1 MNKNETPLKH
11 KEPQNIKVAIVLPIY
26 NAKKSLPECLE
37 SLLSQTHKNFD
48 IYAIDDSSTDNS
60 IDILT
65 KYQKKDNRI
74 KVIKHKHN
82 KGVSE
87 ARNTALQ
94 LIEASGTYDY
104 ISFCDSD
111 DTISNKMISEL
122 LLAAIENHADVASCC
137 FKQIPEESNKNKFEL
152 YCSFNAETFVEQVF
166 SIGKW
171 KNVYGS
177 GGYVW
182 LRLFD
187 AEKIKGL
194 RFKDDK
200 IFSEDEYFCLEVA
213 TRVDKISYIPQQ
225 LYFYQNRE
233 QSLSRNKEYS
243 RKLLLTRISTL
254 SLSKNISSYASIINA
269 CAILRKARNN
279 NDLFTKQLL
288 NTITPLLFAGC
299 NLQLIPKKKLLTFL
313 IRTFRNRF

>member
-1 MNKNETPLKH
+1 MNESEARFKH
-11 KEPQNIKVAIVLPIY
+11 KELQNIKVAIVLPVH
-26 NAKKSLPECLE
+26 NAENSLPECLD

-48 IYAIDDSSTDNS
+48 IFAVDDSSTDNS
-60 IDILT
+60 MEILT
-65 KYQKKDNRI
+65 KYQRTDNRV
-74 KVIKHKHN
+74 KVFGHKYN
-82 KGVSE
+82 KGVSQT
-87 ARNTALQ
+87 RNTALQ
-94 LIEASGTYDY
+94 LIEASNIYDY

-111 DTISNKMISEL
+111 DTISHKMIDEL
-122 LLAAIENHADVASCC
+122 LLAITENHADVATSC
-137 FKQIPEESNKNKFEL
+137 FKQIPEDPKQNKFEH

-166 SIGKW
+166 SLGKW

-187 AEKIKGL
+187 ATKIKGL

-213 TRVDKISYIPQQ
+213 TRVKKITYIPQQ
-225 LYFYQNRE
+225 LYFYQNRD
-233 QSLSRNKEYS
+233 QSLSRNREYS

-254 SLSKNISSYASIINA
+254 PLSKKISPYALIINA

-288 NTITPLLFAGC
+288 NTITPLLFTGC
-299 NLQLIPKKKLLTFL
+299 SLQLISKKKLFTFL
-313 IRTFRNRF
+313 IRTMRKRF